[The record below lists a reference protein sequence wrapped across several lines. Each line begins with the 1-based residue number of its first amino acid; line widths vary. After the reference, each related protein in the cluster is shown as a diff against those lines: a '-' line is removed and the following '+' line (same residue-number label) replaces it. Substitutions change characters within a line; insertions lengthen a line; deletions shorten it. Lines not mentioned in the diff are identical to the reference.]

1 MRDNANLFGL
11 SQSLIDSVKKI
22 QQEETEYQAKV
33 KAHMAKKG
41 IKSLSDLTPEEKKKF
56 FSDLDAAHKA
66 KNEEFSLSEGVLSK
80 FKKADA
86 QTKTDFNKYNMKPY
100 DAVYTVTMGAKGEP
114 KYDLTI
120 LKHENGKF
128 LAAHGSVVVKQ
139 EFAKAEDAAK
149 WLMNWYEENK
159 RPAAKN
165 ESVEESTGVTDYNP
179 KSQGGTRKELIAK
192 YHKTKNPK
200 DAEAARKA
208 GATQKELQSEEV
220 EIEEGKSSTGYEL
233 YHKDFS
239 SAMAHAYDFAKKK
252 YNIEIDPFEIDR
264 KVAMGPKKPSSG
276 KSNAYRLLDKT
287 GKKAVQVQVANL
299 DNQRYELN
307 MYKEDLDEQNDP
319 PFDPDPPKK
328 KSDVVPG
335 KHGSGPSMAKRLA
348 KMALKNQMD
357 KKKDVK
363 EDAEQVAEK
372 VVKGKGYDNP
382 ENERKSPEGKVP
394 MTSLMPGH
402 SDKAARFAAVQA
414 KGKLV
419 KGKAQSAPQKE
430 EFDPSILDEAFS
442 PAMVAK
448 LKAEY
453 SKIDRI
459 DPSSDSYKKLTA
471 MLDKMDMKELE
482 SLADAGIKFVS
493 GLAKNR
499 VSRNAMKRGEG
510 SKGKNYLMSKNEE
523 VEIEESDDMGPAKR
537 GKEKPVMMRHKTS
550 GKEISVV
557 PSGVKEKQK
566 LGYEVVKEEVEQID
580 EVKVGDTVHVG
591 MAKKGGAGFK
601 GTVHKIDGEKVHVKV
616 GTTKYG
622 DRIVAGQ
629 MKNVTKEEME
639 IDTSKK
645 AKPAFKNAKKA
656 GEDMGDSVKEQKH
669 PEDMDIPSNKLE
681 PEGTKKWLAV
691 HGKHLKYLKN
701 LKKAPA
707 YEEKEIEEEKP
718 GLWANIRAKKARI
731 KQGSGERM
739 RKPGEKGAP
748 TPEQLKRAKNESVNE
763 AEGGGTEVQ
772 SLKTQALNQ
781 KKRAEILAKSAEL
794 KLKQEREREALRKQ
808 REAVKEAKVPEFKT
822 GGKPLAK
829 KFEKA
834 MAAMGIK
841 AKIKMRTVN
850 NISMNELFTEA
861 MKKDKKEKAPSEK
874 DKLKKGEA
882 LSGKRE
888 PVEVSPEMNPAK

>member
-1 MRDNANLFGL
+1 MRDNAGLFGL

-41 IKSLSDLTPEEKKKF
+41 IKSLGDLSPEEKKKF
-56 FSDLDAAHKA
+56 FSDLDAAHK
-66 KNEEFSLSEGVLSK
+66 
-80 FKKADA
+80 
-86 QTKTDFNKYNMKPY
+86 
-100 DAVYTVTMGAKGEP
+100 
-114 KYDLTI
+114 
-120 LKHENGKF
+120 
-128 LAAHGSVVVKQ
+128 
-139 EFAKAEDAAK
+139 
-149 WLMNWYEENK
+149 
-159 RPAAKN
+159 AKN

-208 GATQKELQSEEV
+208 GATQKELQNEEV

-307 MYKEDLDEQNDP
+307 MYKEDLDEQKNDL

-348 KMALKNQMD
+348 KMALKKQMD

-382 ENERKSPEGKVP
+382 ENERKGPEGKVP

-430 EFDPSILDEAFS
+430 EFDPSVLDEAFS

-459 DPSSDSYKKLTA
+459 DPSSSSYKKLTA
-471 MLDKMDMKELE
+471 MLDKMDMKDLE

-523 VEIEESDDMGPAKR
+523 VEIEESGDMGPVNK

-550 GKEISVV
+550 GREIVVV

-601 GTVHKIDGEKVHVKV
+601 GTVHKIEGEKVHVKV

-629 MKNVTKEEME
+629 MKNVTKEEVE
-639 IDTSKK
+639 IAEAKK
-645 AKPAFKNAKKA
+645 AKPAFKDVKKA
-656 GEDMGDSVKEQKH
+656 GEDMDDVK
-669 PEDMDIPSNKLE
+669 
-681 PEGTKKWLAV
+681 
-691 HGKHLKYLKN
+691 
-701 LKKAPA
+701 
-707 YEEKEIEEEKP
+707 EEKP
-718 GLWANIRAKKARI
+718 GLWANIRAKQARI

-748 TPEQLKRAKNESVNE
+748 TSDQLKRAKNESVNE
-763 AEGGGTEVQ
+763 AEGGGTIVPLQ
-772 SLKTQALNQ
+772 KKVMDQ
-781 KKRAEILAKSAEL
+781 KKRAQVNIRSAEL
-794 KLKQEREREALRKQ
+794 KIKQEREREKLRKERSALR
-808 REAVKEAKVPEFKT
+808 
-822 GGKPLAK
+822 
-829 KFEKA
+829 
-834 MAAMGIK
+834 
-841 AKIKMRTVN
+841 
-850 NISMNELFTEA
+850 NEMFSEA
-861 MKKDKKEKAPSEK
+861 MKKNKKKEASSKN
-874 DKLKKGEA
+874 DIKKGEA
-882 LSGKRE
+882 LSGKVERI
-888 PVEVSPEMNPAK
+888 EVSPEMSPTK

>member
-1 MRDNANLFGL
+1 
-11 SQSLIDSVKKI
+11 
-22 QQEETEYQAKV
+22 
-33 KAHMAKKG
+33 
-41 IKSLSDLTPEEKKKF
+41 
-56 FSDLDAAHKA
+56 
-66 KNEEFSLSEGVLSK
+66 
-80 FKKADA
+80 
-86 QTKTDFNKYNMKPY
+86 
-100 DAVYTVTMGAKGEP
+100 
-114 KYDLTI
+114 
-120 LKHENGKF
+120 
-128 LAAHGSVVVKQ
+128 
-139 EFAKAEDAAK
+139 
-149 WLMNWYEENK
+149 
-159 RPAAKN
+159 
-165 ESVEESTGVTDYNP
+165 
-179 KSQGGTRKELIAK
+179 
-192 YHKTKNPK
+192 
-200 DAEAARKA
+200 
-208 GATQKELQSEEV
+208 
-220 EIEEGKSSTGYEL
+220 
-233 YHKDFS
+233 
-239 SAMAHAYDFAKKK
+239 MAHAYDFAKKK

-287 GKKAVQVQVANL
+287 GKKAIQVQVANL

-307 MYKEDLDEQNDP
+307 MYKEDLDEQKNDP

-335 KHGSGPSMAKRLA
+335 KHGSGPSMAKHLA
-348 KMALKNQMD
+348 KMALKKQMD

-382 ENERKSPEGKVP
+382 ENERKGPEGKVP

-459 DPSSDSYKKLTA
+459 DPSSPNYKKLTA
-471 MLDKMDMKELE
+471 MLDKMDMKDLE

-523 VEIEESDDMGPAKR
+523 VEIEESGDMGPVNK
-537 GKEKPVMMRHKTS
+537 GKEKTVMMRHKTS
-550 GKEISVV
+550 GKEIVVVPSGVKEKQKLGYEVVKEEVEIEESGDMGPVNKGKEKTVMMRHKTSGKEIVVV

-629 MKNVTKEEME
+629 MKNVTKEEVE
-639 IDTSKK
+639 VDTSKK
-645 AKPAFKNAKKA
+645 AKPAFKDAKKA
-656 GEDMGDSVKEQKH
+656 GDDMNDDCVAEGKYQKLTTQQKFKNSMKRAGY
-669 PEDMDIPSNKLE
+669 DMDAGAKRLQDLLDKQ
-681 PEGTKKWLAV
+681 KKEREEREKREMNEAAV
-691 HGKHLKYLKN
+691 
-701 LKKAPA
+701 
-707 YEEKEIEEEKP
+707 
-718 GLWANIRAKKARI
+718 
-731 KQGSGERM
+731 GSGTSI
-739 RKPGEKGAP
+739 KDTQDQA
-748 TPEQLKRAKNESVNE
+748 KRAKNESVNE
-763 AEGGGTEVQ
+763 AEGGGTAIPSE
-772 SLKTQALNQ
+772 KQAIDQ
-781 KKRAEILAKSAEL
+781 KRRAQIDMKSADL
-794 KLKQEREREALRKQ
+794 KIKQEREREKLRKERAALRN
-808 REAVKEAKVPEFKT
+808 
-822 GGKPLAK
+822 
-829 KFEKA
+829 
-834 MAAMGIK
+834 
-841 AKIKMRTVN
+841 KMF
-850 NISMNELFTEA
+850 SEA
-861 MKKDKKEKAPSEK
+861 MKKDKKKEATSK

-882 LSGKRE
+882 LSGKAE
-888 PVEVSPEMNPAK
+888 PIEVSPEMNPTK

>member
-1 MRDNANLFGL
+1 M
-11 SQSLIDSVKKI
+11 
-22 QQEETEYQAKV
+22 
-33 KAHMAKKG
+33 
-41 IKSLSDLTPEEKKKF
+41 
-56 FSDLDAAHKA
+56 
-66 KNEEFSLSEGVLSK
+66 
-80 FKKADA
+80 
-86 QTKTDFNKYNMKPY
+86 
-100 DAVYTVTMGAKGEP
+100 
-114 KYDLTI
+114 
-120 LKHENGKF
+120 
-128 LAAHGSVVVKQ
+128 KQ

-220 EIEEGKSSTGYEL
+220 EIDEGKSSTGYEL

-239 SAMAHAYDFAKKK
+239 SAMAHAYGFAKNK
-252 YNIEIDPFEIDR
+252 YGIEVDPEEIDR

-276 KSNAYRLLDKT
+276 KTNSYRLMGKD
-287 GKKAVQVQVANL
+287 GKKAIQVQVANL
-299 DNQRYELN
+299 DNKRYELN
-307 MYKEDLDEQNDP
+307 MYKEDLDEQKKDL
-319 PFDPDPPKK
+319 PFEPYEPKK
-328 KSDVVPG
+328 KSSVVPG
-335 KHGSGPSMAKRLA
+335 KHGSGPSTAKHLA
-348 KMALKNQMD
+348 KMALKKQMEKKKKDVDEESLGTGWMLRADSQLKSALKKKQELVKTRLKSYGDPSAGVSHKSDNQ
-357 KKKDVK
+357 KKDVK
-363 EDAEQVAEK
+363 EDAEQVSEK

-382 ENERKSPEGKVP
+382 ENERKAPEGKVP

-430 EFDPSILDEAFS
+430 EFDASVLDEAFS

-459 DPSSDSYKKLTA
+459 DPSSNSYKKLIA

-499 VSRNAMKRGEG
+499 ISRNAMKRGEG

-566 LGYEVVKEEVEQID
+566 LGYEIVKEGVEQID

-622 DRIVAGQ
+622 DRIVTGQ
-629 MKNVTKEEME
+629 MKNVTKEEVE

-645 AKPAFKNAKKA
+645 AEPAFKNVKKA
-656 GEDMGDSVKEQKH
+656 GEDMNEDCVAEGKYQKLT
-669 PEDMDIPSNKLE
+669 PQQKFKNSTKRAGYDMDAAAKRINDLIAKHDE
-681 PEGTKKWLAV
+681 ERKKR
-691 HGKHLKYLKN
+691 
-701 LKKAPA
+701 
-707 YEEKEIEEEKP
+707 EEKTK
-718 GLWANIRAKKARI
+718 
-731 KQGSGERM
+731 M
-739 RKPGEKGAP
+739 
-748 TPEQLKRAKNESVNE
+748 NE
-763 AEGGGTEVQ
+763 AEGGGTEVR
-772 SLKTQALNQ
+772 SLKTQAMDQ
-781 KKRAEILAKSAEL
+781 KKRAQIAIRSAEL
-794 KLKQEREREALRKQ
+794 KIKHERERERLKKERSALKN
-808 REAVKEAKVPEFKT
+808 EMF
-822 GGKPLAK
+822 
-829 KFEKA
+829 FE
-834 MAAMGIK
+834 
-841 AKIKMRTVN
+841 T
-850 NISMNELFTEA
+850 
-861 MKKDKKEKAPSEK
+861 MKKNTKEKIASEK
-874 DKLKKGEA
+874 DKMVGGKA

-888 PVEVSPEMNPAK
+888 PIEISPTLNTTK